1 MSEHEVWQEHSSLS
15 GHMSRFPSHSAR
27 KGLCPVQTLSWD
39 LPGDAHPPFS
49 SHSLHLVS
57 WDRPHPCHSAVL
69 STSDSGT

>member
-15 GHMSRFPSHSAR
+15 GHMSRFPSHSTR

-39 LPGDAHPPFS
+39 LPGDARPPFS

-57 WDRPHPCHSAVL
+57 RDRPHPCHSAVL
-69 STSDSGT
+69 STNDSGT